1 MPYAKIRGTTPSST
15 WKRKHRH
22 MVTRGALGR
31 CTPQPEYLKHSWC
44 GLLDGKDQDVVPAVV
59 LKVLHREHQH
69 VQAQVSGT
77 IDK

>member
-22 MVTRGALGR
+22 VVTRGTLGR

-69 VQAQVSGT
+69 VQAQVGGN